1 LPNSRNYLANY
12 NLDSGILKMLIVNGK
27 IKKLKIK
34 YTPLKIQELAKKEL
48 AAPVIMTCLM
58 VVL

>member
-1 LPNSRNYLANY
+1 
-12 NLDSGILKMLIVNGK
+12 MLIVNGK

>member
-1 LPNSRNYLANY
+1 
-12 NLDSGILKMLIVNGK
+12 MLIVNGK

-48 AAPVIMTCLM
+48 AAPVIMACLM